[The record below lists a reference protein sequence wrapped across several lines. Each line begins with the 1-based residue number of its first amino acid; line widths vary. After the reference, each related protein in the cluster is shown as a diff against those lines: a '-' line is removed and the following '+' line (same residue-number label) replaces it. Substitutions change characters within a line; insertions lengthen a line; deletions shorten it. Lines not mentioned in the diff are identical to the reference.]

1 MTNSGI
7 EGLNI
12 PSTNF
17 ARSEDIALEESDW
30 VTKSAIALRDAV
42 SSLLT
47 VRHADE
53 ADKTS
58 MCCVS
63 YLSNIG

>member
-7 EGLNI
+7 GGLKI

-17 ARSEDIALEESDW
+17 ARSENTALKESDW
-30 VTKSAIALRDAV
+30 VTKRAIALRDAV

-47 VRHADE
+47 VRSDDE
-53 ADKTS
+53 AAKAG

-63 YLSNIG
+63 YLSNTD

>member
-7 EGLNI
+7 EGLSI

-30 VTKSAIALRDAV
+30 VTKRAIALRDAV

-47 VRHADE
+47 ARHADE
-53 ADKTS
+53 ADKTG

-63 YLSNIG
+63 YLSNID

>member
-53 ADKTS
+53 ADETS